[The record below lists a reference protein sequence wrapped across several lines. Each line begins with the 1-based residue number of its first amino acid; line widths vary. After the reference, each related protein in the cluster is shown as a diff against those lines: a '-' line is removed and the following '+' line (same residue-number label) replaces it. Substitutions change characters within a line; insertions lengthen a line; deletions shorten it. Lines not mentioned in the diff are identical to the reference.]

1 MKKKSL
7 ISILL
12 VTNLITAGTIYIN
25 RPIAKEIKPKEEIQF
40 DKDKIQIEEA
50 VIEKIKSTGR
60 IEVCQNSLNQKT
72 ILSKYKDKKLF
83 YNNLN
88 LEFKGVC
95 HNYINLSKSEVL
107 IKGKEII
114 IVAKLEQ
121 EVEILNLTSKTEK
134 GFLSLYTQELKAEEF
149 NTIEH
154 QVKERMLSESSTEEN
169 KSIIKNI
176 SEDKLENIVE
186 DLINEKYEVKII
198 SFC

>member
-1 MKKKSL
+1 M
-7 ISILL
+7 L

-40 DKDKIQIEEA
+40 NKDKIQIEEA

-72 ILSKYKDKKLF
+72 ILSKHKDKKLF

-149 NTIEH
+149 NAIEH

>member
-40 DKDKIQIEEA
+40 NKDKIQIEEA

-107 IKGKEII
+107 IEGKEII
-114 IVAKLEQ
+114 ILAKLEQ

-149 NTIEH
+149 NAIEH

>member
-7 ISILL
+7 ITILL

-25 RPIAKEIKPKEEIQF
+25 RPIAKETKPKEEIQF
-40 DKDKIQIEEA
+40 NKDKIQIEEA

-72 ILSKYKDKKLF
+72 ILSKHKDKKLF

-107 IKGKEII
+107 IEGKEII
-114 IVAKLEQ
+114 ILAKLEQ

-149 NTIEH
+149 NAIEH

>member
-40 DKDKIQIEEA
+40 NKDKIQIEEA

-72 ILSKYKDKKLF
+72 ILSKHKDKKLF

-121 EVEILNLTSKTEK
+121 EVEILDLTSKTEK

>member
-1 MKKKSL
+1 M
-7 ISILL
+7 L

-40 DKDKIQIEEA
+40 NKDKIQIEEA

-72 ILSKYKDKKLF
+72 ILSKHKDKKLF

-107 IKGKEII
+107 IEGKEII
-114 IVAKLEQ
+114 ILAKLEQ

-149 NTIEH
+149 NAIEH

>member
-7 ISILL
+7 ITILL

-40 DKDKIQIEEA
+40 NKDKIQIEEA

-72 ILSKYKDKKLF
+72 ILSKHKDKKLF

-95 HNYINLSKSEVL
+95 HNYINLSKSDVL

>member
-40 DKDKIQIEEA
+40 NKDKIQIEEA

-72 ILSKYKDKKLF
+72 ILSKHKDKKLF

>member
-7 ISILL
+7 ITILL

-40 DKDKIQIEEA
+40 NKDKIQIEEA

-107 IKGKEII
+107 IEGKEII
-114 IVAKLEQ
+114 ILAKLEQ

-149 NTIEH
+149 NAIEH

>member
-7 ISILL
+7 ITILL

-25 RPIAKEIKPKEEIQF
+25 RPIAKETKPKEEIQF
-40 DKDKIQIEEA
+40 NKDKIQIEEA

-72 ILSKYKDKKLF
+72 ILSKHKDKKLF

-107 IKGKEII
+107 IEGKEII

-134 GFLSLYTQELKAEEF
+134 GFLSLYTQELKVEEF

>member
-7 ISILL
+7 ITILL

-72 ILSKYKDKKLF
+72 ILSKHKDKKLF

-107 IKGKEII
+107 IEGKEII

>member
-7 ISILL
+7 ITILL

-40 DKDKIQIEEA
+40 NKDKIQIEEA

-72 ILSKYKDKKLF
+72 ILSKHKDKKLF

-95 HNYINLSKSEVL
+95 HNYINLNKSEVL

>member
-7 ISILL
+7 ITILL

-25 RPIAKEIKPKEEIQF
+25 RPIAKETKPKEEIQF
-40 DKDKIQIEEA
+40 NKDKIQIEEA

-60 IEVCQNSLNQKT
+60 IEVCQNSINQKT
-72 ILSKYKDKKLF
+72 ILSKHKDKKLF

-95 HNYINLSKSEVL
+95 HNYINLSKSDVL

>member
-7 ISILL
+7 ITILL

-40 DKDKIQIEEA
+40 NKDKIQIEEA

-72 ILSKYKDKKLF
+72 ILSKHKDKKLF

-149 NTIEH
+149 NAIEH

>member
-40 DKDKIQIEEA
+40 DKDEIQIEEA

-149 NTIEH
+149 NSIEH

>member
-40 DKDKIQIEEA
+40 NKDKIQIEEA

-72 ILSKYKDKKLF
+72 ILSKHKDKKLF

-107 IKGKEII
+107 IEGKEII
-114 IVAKLEQ
+114 ILAKLEQ

-149 NTIEH
+149 NSIEH

>member
-7 ISILL
+7 ITILL

-40 DKDKIQIEEA
+40 NKDKIQIEEA

-72 ILSKYKDKKLF
+72 ILSKHKDKKLF

-114 IVAKLEQ
+114 ILAKLEQ

-149 NTIEH
+149 NAIEH

>member
-40 DKDKIQIEEA
+40 NKDKIQIEEA

-72 ILSKYKDKKLF
+72 ILSKHKDKKLF

-149 NTIEH
+149 NAIEH

>member
-40 DKDKIQIEEA
+40 NKDKIQIEEA

-72 ILSKYKDKKLF
+72 ILSKHKDKKLF

-107 IKGKEII
+107 IEGKEII

>member
-149 NTIEH
+149 NAIEH

-186 DLINEKYEVKII
+186 DLIKEKYEVKII

>member
-149 NTIEH
+149 NNIEH

>member
-7 ISILL
+7 ITILL

-40 DKDKIQIEEA
+40 NKDKIQIEEA

-72 ILSKYKDKKLF
+72 ILSKHKDKKLF

-107 IKGKEII
+107 IEGKEII

-121 EVEILNLTSKTEK
+121 EVEILDLTSKTEK

-149 NTIEH
+149 NAIEH

>member
-7 ISILL
+7 ITILL

-40 DKDKIQIEEA
+40 NKDKIQIEEA

-72 ILSKYKDKKLF
+72 ILSKHKDKKLF

-95 HNYINLSKSEVL
+95 HNYINLSKSDVL

-121 EVEILNLTSKTEK
+121 EVEILDLTSKTEK

-149 NTIEH
+149 NAIEH

>member
-25 RPIAKEIKPKEEIQF
+25 RPTAKEIKPKEEIQF
-40 DKDKIQIEEA
+40 NKDEIQIEEA

-72 ILSKYKDKKLF
+72 ILSKHKDKKLF

-114 IVAKLEQ
+114 ILAKLEQ
-121 EVEILNLTSKTEK
+121 EVEILDLTSKTEK

-169 KSIIKNI
+169 KSIIKDI

>member
-40 DKDKIQIEEA
+40 NKDEIQIEEA

-72 ILSKYKDKKLF
+72 ILSKHKDKKLF

-114 IVAKLEQ
+114 ILAKLEQ

>member
-7 ISILL
+7 ITILL

-40 DKDKIQIEEA
+40 NKDKIQIEEA

-72 ILSKYKDKKLF
+72 ILSKHKDKKLF

-107 IKGKEII
+107 IEGKEII
-114 IVAKLEQ
+114 ILAKLEQ

-149 NTIEH
+149 NSIEH

>member
-40 DKDKIQIEEA
+40 DKDEIQIEEA

-134 GFLSLYTQELKAEEF
+134 GFLSLYTQELKVEEF
-149 NTIEH
+149 NAIEH

>member
-7 ISILL
+7 ITILL

-40 DKDKIQIEEA
+40 NKDKIQIEEA

-72 ILSKYKDKKLF
+72 ILSKHKDKKLF

-107 IKGKEII
+107 IEGKEII
-114 IVAKLEQ
+114 ILAKLEQ
-121 EVEILNLTSKTEK
+121 EVEILDLTSKTEK

-149 NTIEH
+149 NAIEH

>member
-149 NTIEH
+149 NAIEH

>member
-7 ISILL
+7 ITILL

-40 DKDKIQIEEA
+40 NKDKIQIEEA

-72 ILSKYKDKKLF
+72 ILSKHKDKKLF

-107 IKGKEII
+107 IEGKEII
-114 IVAKLEQ
+114 ILAKLEQ

-134 GFLSLYTQELKAEEF
+134 GFLSLYTQELKVEEF
-149 NTIEH
+149 NAIEH

>member
-40 DKDKIQIEEA
+40 NKDKIQIEEA

-72 ILSKYKDKKLF
+72 ILSKHKDKKLF

-107 IKGKEII
+107 IEGKEII
-114 IVAKLEQ
+114 ILAKLEQ

-186 DLINEKYEVKII
+186 DLINEKYKVKII

>member
-40 DKDKIQIEEA
+40 NKDKIQIEEA

-72 ILSKYKDKKLF
+72 ILSKHKDKKLF

-95 HNYINLSKSEVL
+95 HNYINLSKSDVL

-114 IVAKLEQ
+114 ILAKLEQ

>member
-7 ISILL
+7 ITILL

-40 DKDKIQIEEA
+40 NKDKIQIEEA

-72 ILSKYKDKKLF
+72 ILSKHKDKKLF

>member
-40 DKDKIQIEEA
+40 NKDKIQIEEA

>member
-40 DKDKIQIEEA
+40 NKDKIQIEEA

-72 ILSKYKDKKLF
+72 ILSKHKDKKLF

-107 IKGKEII
+107 IEGKEII
-114 IVAKLEQ
+114 ILAKLEQ

-149 NTIEH
+149 NAIEH
-154 QVKERMLSESSTEEN
+154 QVKERMLLESSTEEN

>member
-7 ISILL
+7 ITILL

-40 DKDKIQIEEA
+40 NKDKIQIEEA

-72 ILSKYKDKKLF
+72 ILSKHKDKKLF

-107 IKGKEII
+107 IEGKEII
-114 IVAKLEQ
+114 ILAKLEQ

-149 NTIEH
+149 NAIEH

>member
-25 RPIAKEIKPKEEIQF
+25 RPIVKEIKPKEEIQF
-40 DKDKIQIEEA
+40 NKDKIQIEEA

-72 ILSKYKDKKLF
+72 ILSKHKDKKLF

-107 IKGKEII
+107 IEGKEII
-114 IVAKLEQ
+114 ILAKLEQ

-149 NTIEH
+149 NAIEH

>member
-7 ISILL
+7 ITILL

-25 RPIAKEIKPKEEIQF
+25 RPIAKETKPKEEIQF
-40 DKDKIQIEEA
+40 NKDKIQIEEA

-72 ILSKYKDKKLF
+72 ILSKHKDKKLF

-107 IKGKEII
+107 IEGKEII
-114 IVAKLEQ
+114 ILAKLEQ

-176 SEDKLENIVE
+176 SEDKLGNIVE

>member
-7 ISILL
+7 ITILL

-40 DKDKIQIEEA
+40 NKDKIQIEEA

-72 ILSKYKDKKLF
+72 ILSKHKDKKLF

-107 IKGKEII
+107 IEGKEII
-114 IVAKLEQ
+114 ILAKLEQ
-121 EVEILNLTSKTEK
+121 EVEILDLTSKTEK

-149 NTIEH
+149 NTIER

>member
-25 RPIAKEIKPKEEIQF
+25 RPTAKEIKPKEEIQF
-40 DKDKIQIEEA
+40 NKDEIQIEEA

-72 ILSKYKDKKLF
+72 ILSKHKDKKLF

-114 IVAKLEQ
+114 ILAKLEQ
-121 EVEILNLTSKTEK
+121 EVEILDLTSKTEK
-134 GFLSLYTQELKAEEF
+134 GFLSLYIQELKAEEF

-169 KSIIKNI
+169 KSIIKDI
-176 SEDKLENIVE
+176 SEDKLENIIE

>member
-72 ILSKYKDKKLF
+72 ILSKHKDKKLF

-114 IVAKLEQ
+114 ILAKLEQ

-149 NTIEH
+149 NAIEH